1 MARKTKE
8 ERERRAIEA
17 KERAEKRRL
26 TKKAAANEEAAN
38 VVVVVDDA
46 QSPLATT
53 KTIDNNDVNV
63 GLPKG
68 TINSNTHIV
77 VPLLLNLPVD
87 TVARIMRYL
96 PAREYGAMSLTC
108 SVLHKRVLRGDTCR
122 TMHLSSRIMRREEN
136 ETNGKRATNGSMCQ
150 VAGLR
155 LCGGRKEA
163 MELLQRSLVGKFG
176 CTNRV
181 VGNKKKKTTNI
192 IDEDDNDNDDDDD
205 NDDATGDE
213 YPGYARFIEE
223 ATIGHSAIQCTRH
236 GTFPTYLQGRFASCS
251 PEHSLLR
258 LGGGASS
265 GPGGSGC
272 ASWGVGKRGQLG
284 HGKRDDIDQPKLL
297 HGKIGWGVRIVQV
310 SAGGGLVR
318 VAHSLLLTSTG
329 RVLSFGQNSY
339 GQLGHGYDAGN
350 VLSDCLRPRY
360 IEGPLKNVKCICVS
374 AGELHSGA
382 VTVDGDVY
390 TWGEGFCG
398 QLGLGD
404 RRPHLLPEQVT
415 LGGLDS
421 ECVSNM
427 SCGCRHTLVTTEEGE
442 VFSWGLGRFGVL
454 GRSYTD
460 FTYQTDVGMVLP
472 DGEEEGNV
480 QGVAVRPPPL
490 PIDIPPEVYDAA
502 AVMANQEGFN
512 LEAVNISLEALN
524 LTLDDPSDQCYP
536 NVIDSL
542 KGIRAVGVSAGHR
555 HSLVLDE
562 HGGLYSFGSGAS
574 GALGH
579 ANLIGQEYPVK
590 IEEFDRLGVSVH
602 QMSAGVD
609 ISMAVSTEGIVY
621 AWGKAADGRLGLGIG
636 NRSIKVPHP
645 VDFADSNFR
654 AVDVD
659 CGYVHSL
666 IVGLDGSV
674 WQCGGVGTDGKE
686 DGQQDLHSVH
696 GKLGHPEILLGYNV
710 WHRIAEPKEEIV
722 KQKWEVSRVVVVVVW
737 TLCDIVLFRFHRS
750 RM

>member
-1 MARKTKE
+1 MVVRSKE
-8 ERERRAIEA
+8 ERERRALEA

-26 TKKAAANEEAAN
+26 AKKAADANEEAI
-38 VVVVVDDA
+38 V
-46 QSPLATT
+46 
-53 KTIDNNDVNV
+53 NDEKRPTASSNEK
-63 GLPKG
+63 LPKAAAAAN
-68 TINSNTHIV
+68 TNNSNTPIV
-77 VPLLLNLPVD
+77 VPLLNLPVD
-87 TVARIMRYL
+87 TFARIMRYL

-108 SVLHKRVLRGDTCR
+108 SNIRKRVCGETCR
-122 TMHLSSRIMRREEN
+122 AMHLASRIMRREEK
-136 ETNGKRATNGSMCQ
+136 EDGKRATNGSMCQ
-150 VAGLR
+150 VSGLR

-163 MELLQRSLVGKFG
+163 MELLQRSLVGRFG
-176 CTNRV
+176 CTNRLV
-181 VGNKKKKTTNI
+181 VVNKKKKTANNI
-192 IDEDDNDNDDDDD
+192 EDDEDDS
-205 NDDATGDE
+205 AGDE

-223 ATIGHSAIQCTRH
+223 TTIGHSAIQCTRH
-236 GTFPTYLQGRFASCS
+236 GTFPTHLQGRFASCS

-272 ASWGVGKRGQLG
+272 ASWGIGKRGQLG
-284 HGKRDDIDQPKLL
+284 HGKRDDMEQPKLL
-297 HGKIGWGVRIVQV
+297 LGKIGWGVRIVQV

-360 IEGPLKNVKCICVS
+360 VEGPLKNVKCICVS

-415 LGGLDS
+415 LGGLDT

-454 GRSYTD
+454 GRSYTN

-480 QGVAVRPPPL
+480 QGVAVRPPP
-490 PIDIPPEVYDAA
+490 PPPMNIPPEVYDAA

-512 LEAVNISLEALN
+512 LEEVNISLEALN
-524 LTLDDPSDQCYP
+524 LTLDDPSDQCFP

-579 ANLIGQEYPVK
+579 ADLVGQEFPVK
-590 IEEFDRLGVSVH
+590 IEEFDKLGVSVH

-636 NRSIKVPHP
+636 NKSIKVPIP
-645 VDFADSNFR
+645 VEFADINFK
-654 AVDVD
+654 AVDVE

-686 DGQQDLHSVH
+686 DGQQHLHSVH
-696 GKLGHPEILLGYNV
+696 GKLGHPEILSGYNV

-722 KQKWEVSRVVVVVVW
+722 KQKWEVSFCCCMDCCNIIFILL
-737 TLCDIVLFRFHRS
+737 TSLTFMTILLI
-750 RM
+750 

>member
-8 ERERRAIEA
+8 ERERRALEA

-26 TKKAAANEEAAN
+26 TKKATAAAVNDEAAN
-38 VVVVVDDA
+38 NVVDGDE
-46 QSPLATT
+46 QSSPLATT
-53 KTIDNNDVNV
+53 TKTNNDNDDMKHV
-63 GLPKG
+63 GLLPKAVDANNN
-68 TINSNTHIV
+68 NSNTAHIMV
-77 VPLLLNLPVD
+77 VPLLNLPVD
-87 TVARIMRYL
+87 TFARIMRYL

-108 SVLHKRVLRGDTCR
+108 STIHKRVFGGTCR
-122 TMHLSSRIMRREEN
+122 AMHLSSRIMRHEEN
-136 ETNGKRATNGSMCQ
+136 YETTKNGGKRATNGSICQ
-150 VAGLR
+150 VSGLA

-163 MELLQRSLVGKFG
+163 MELLQRSLIGKFG
-176 CTNRV
+176 CTNRL
-181 VGNKKKKTTNI
+181 VGTNNKKKKKTTDTTIEENN
-192 IDEDDNDNDDDDD
+192 EY
-205 NDDATGDE
+205 DDASNGDE

-272 ASWGVGKRGQLG
+272 ASWGIGKRGQLG
-284 HGKRDDIDQPKLL
+284 HGKRDDIEQPKLL
-297 HGKIGWGVRIVQV
+297 LGKIGWGVRIVQV

-382 VTVDGDVY
+382 VTIDGDVY

-415 LGGLDS
+415 LGGLDT

-480 QGVAVRPPPL
+480 QGVAVRPPPP
-490 PIDIPPEVYDAA
+490 PINIPAEVYDAA

-579 ANLIGQEYPVK
+579 ADLVGQEFPVK
-590 IEEFDRLGVSVH
+590 IEEFDKLGVSVH

-636 NRSIKVPHP
+636 NRSIKIPHP
-645 VDFADSNFR
+645 VEFADINFK
-654 AVDVD
+654 AVDVE

-722 KQKWEVSRVVVVVVW
+722 KQKWEVSCVVVRW
-737 TLCDIVLFRFHRS
+737 TCAT
-750 RM
+750 